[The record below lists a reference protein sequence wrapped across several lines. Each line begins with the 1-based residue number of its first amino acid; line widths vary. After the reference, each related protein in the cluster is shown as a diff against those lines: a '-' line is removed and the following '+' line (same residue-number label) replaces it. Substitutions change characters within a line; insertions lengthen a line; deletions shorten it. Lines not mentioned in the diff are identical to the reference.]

1 MANAPRILAVL
12 ALGLALLCGAAGPAA
27 AQNCGCQP
35 GYCCSQYGY
44 CGMGDAYCG
53 KGCRS
58 GPCHSGGGG
67 GGSGANVASV
77 VTDAFF
83 NGIKN
88 QAPNWCEGKNFYTR
102 SAFLNA
108 VNAYPGFAH
117 GGSEVEGKRE
127 IAAFFAHVT
136 HETGRE
142 FIKPPLMF
150 NSCMVVSWSR

>member
-1 MANAPRILAVL
+1 MESTTRIMAVL

-88 QAPNWCEGKNFYTR
+88 QAPNWCEGKNFYMR

-108 VNAYPGFAH
+108 VNA
-117 GGSEVEGKRE
+117 
-127 IAAFFAHVT
+127 
-136 HETGRE
+136 
-142 FIKPPLMF
+142 
-150 NSCMVVSWSR
+150 